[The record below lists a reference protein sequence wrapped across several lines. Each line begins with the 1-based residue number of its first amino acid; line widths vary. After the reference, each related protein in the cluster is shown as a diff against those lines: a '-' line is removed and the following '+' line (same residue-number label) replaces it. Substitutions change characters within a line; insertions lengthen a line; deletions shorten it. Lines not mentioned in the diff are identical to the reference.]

1 MAIARGSIAAL
12 DSYKVCA
19 AHGNSMKPI
28 SKTAFYCCGVR
39 MQDAER
45 SNPICG
51 DIYAK
56 AFMNEDGLQILEAFK
71 DETKPNA
78 SNVARHRI
86 IDDFLRQELLDDPG
100 LCVVIIGAGFDS
112 RAFRL
117 KGGTWFELDEP
128 QVIAYK
134 NERLP
139 VSNCENELQRIPI
152 DFSTASLEEKLSS
165 FSSRN
170 PVVIVIEGVFVY
182 LDKEVI
188 GQLLQTLR
196 RLFPRHKLICDL
208 MSREFFENYGGTFN
222 EKITDMGASLK
233 FTADNPEEIF
243 LENGYGRTARISIV
257 ERTVVFE
264 SPEIPK
270 DVLETLLPTLPGGYA
285 IYVFE
290 SC

>member
-1 MAIARGSIAAL
+1 
-12 DSYKVCA
+12 
-19 AHGNSMKPI
+19 MKPI

-45 SNPICG
+45 SSPVCG

-56 AFMNEDGLQILEAFK
+56 AFMNEDGLRILEAFK
-71 DETKPNA
+71 DETNPNA

-86 IDDFLRQELLDDPG
+86 IDDFLRQELLANPS

-117 KGGTWFELDEP
+117 RGGTWLELDEP
-128 QVIAYK
+128 QLIAYK
-134 NERLP
+134 NERLAA
-139 VSNCENELQRIPI
+139 SNCDNELQRIPI
-152 DFSTASLEEKLSS
+152 DFSTDSLEEKLSA
-165 FSSRN
+165 FSSHSS
-170 PVVIVIEGVFVY
+170 VTIVIEGVFVY

-222 EKITDMGASLK
+222 EKITGMGASFK
-233 FTADNPEEIF
+233 FTADNPEELF
-243 LENGYGRTARISIV
+243 LGNGYGRTVRVSIV

-264 SPEIPK
+264 SPQIPK

-290 SC
+290 AC

>member
-1 MAIARGSIAAL
+1 
-12 DSYKVCA
+12 
-19 AHGNSMKPI
+19 MKPI

-45 SNPICG
+45 SNPVCG

-56 AFMNEDGLQILEAFK
+56 AFMNEDGLRILEAFK

-86 IDDFLRQELLDDPG
+86 IDDFLRQQLLADPS

-117 KGGTWFELDEP
+117 KGGAWVELDEP

-139 VSNCENELQRIPI
+139 VANCENELHRIPI
-152 DFSTASLEEKLSS
+152 DFSADSLEEKLSS
-165 FSSRN
+165 FSIGS
-170 PVVIVIEGVFVY
+170 PIAVVIEGVFAY
-182 LDKEVI
+182 LEEEVI

-208 MSREFFENYGGTFN
+208 MSREFFENYGRTLH
-222 EKITDMGASLK
+222 EKIIGMGTSFK
-233 FTADNPEEIF
+233 FTADNPEEVF
-243 LENGYGRTARISIV
+243 LANGYGLTARVSIV
-257 ERTVVFE
+257 ERAVVFE

-270 DVLETLLPTLPGGYA
+270 IVLET
-285 IYVFE
+285 
-290 SC
+290 